1 MYAYKYILFSV
12 YLQKIQYYNNMLT
25 LNFSAPETGATEE
38 IKDKK
43 DEVIYNNSTVIRSVD
58 NNQFRILR
66 NIMKLYGIDKIDVD
80 PTYSIGNFYKKQNV
94 KGEIIQIPDPT
105 YKFDVYPQAKDVVK
119 IEPLT
124 SWPLKDSSCHCIN
137 VDLPF
142 VISPHNAPS
151 AKDPKDGSCI
161 TQQRFASF
169 YPVQELFET
178 YYFFLKECYRILDD
192 DGILIW
198 KSQNSISAQ
207 KQINTPEMSWFFAES
222 IGFDMVDKFVLTA
235 EARLLS
241 SKHSKQQHSRRFE
254 SYFLVFK
261 KSQKKKTKYLTFDNE
276 TIMRNI
282 VEGFFNNNFKN
293 IPKYQPK

>member
-1 MYAYKYILFSV
+1 
-12 YLQKIQYYNNMLT
+12 MLT
-25 LNFSAPETGATEE
+25 LNFSAPETSATEE

-105 YKFDVYPQAKDVVK
+105 YKFDVYPQTKDVVK
-119 IEPLT
+119 IEPLA
-124 SWPLKDSSCHCIN
+124 SWPLKDNSCHCIN

-151 AKDPKDGSCI
+151 AKDPNDGSCI
-161 TQQRFASF
+161 TQQRF
-169 YPVQELFET
+169 
-178 YYFFLKECYRILDD
+178 